1 MGPYI
6 RLRRFVGIG
15 FALVLIQSTCTTAL
29 EAQTTSIPFL
39 VNNGGSDSETTAGT
53 ADTISVGY
61 GRMQPGTGRSTPS
74 GVAIF
79 GLRENDILV
88 SEAGVPASAATTA
101 GRIRAEVNGPLTTG
115 LALANPGSSDAVV
128 TFYFSDQ
135 TRNSFDSGT
144 TTIPAGGQIAK
155 FLNEAPFNGGS
166 SIDGTFTFTSNLPIA
181 AVALRGFTNER
192 GEFLLTTLP
201 VSPLTAA
208 TGEVV
213 YFPHFADGGG
223 WTTEVV
229 LVNPTNSTIS
239 GTVEFFEQGTAGMTA
254 QPVTLTI
261 NSQTASTFSYTI
273 PGRSSA
279 SFPTAGTGG
288 TTQSGSVRVTPSQNS
303 QTPSGVAVF
312 SFRSGN
318 ITVTQAGVP
327 ASSTGQAF
335 RLHVEATD
343 ATAGTIQTG
352 IAIANPSSSDIT
364 VMFALLT
371 PGGGSTGMTGS
382 VTVPGNGQIAQFLG
396 QIQGLDSLTT
406 PFEGVLRISTAAAG
420 GIALVGLRSRVNER
434 EDFLITTTTLVDES
448 AADVTDELYFPHLVD
463 GGGYTTQFIQL
474 SGSTDQAMLG
484 TLGFFSQTGAA
495 LDLPLAK
502 PASSQVQW
510 QNEGTGWSALST
522 PPNCESPLVLPTPV
536 ALSRATSVL
545 YPGQLRGGTSY
556 KAHGGF
562 RFDGQGQGN
571 DVAIFAPMD
580 ANIWRGARYLEGG
593 ILQHMF
599 DFVNECGIMY
609 RIDHLLDLSP
619 RLQAI
624 ADTLPGAA
632 EGQSQTTNLPPGIRF
647 RAGESLATSIGSSG
661 NVFFDWGVYDLR
673 SMNAAS
679 NDAGWLAAH
688 PGEQAPYGICWLEFL
703 STTDGAIV
711 NVLPAADGVAGS
723 TSDYCN

>member
-273 PGRSSA
+273 PRTQFRKLSDGRYRWDDSIRLGPGDPVPKLPDPVRRGRLLFQEREHHRDAGRRSCFFHRSGIPAARRSDGCDGGDDSDWNRDREPVEQRHHGDVCSA
-279 SFPTAGTGG
+279 DARRRVYGNDGLGHGAWKRTDRPVPGAD
-288 TTQSGSVRVTPSQNS
+288 SGS
-303 QTPSGVAVF
+303 G
-312 SFRSGN
+312 
-318 ITVTQAGVP
+318 
-327 ASSTGQAF
+327 
-335 RLHVEATD
+335 
-343 ATAGTIQTG
+343 
-352 IAIANPSSSDIT
+352 
-364 VMFALLT
+364 
-371 PGGGSTGMTGS
+371 
-382 VTVPGNGQIAQFLG
+382 
-396 QIQGLDSLTT
+396 
-406 PFEGVLRISTAAAG
+406 
-420 GIALVGLRSRVNER
+420 
-434 EDFLITTTTLVDES
+434 LVD
-448 AADVTDELYFPHLVD
+448 
-463 GGGYTTQFIQL
+463 
-474 SGSTDQAMLG
+474 
-484 TLGFFSQTGAA
+484 
-495 LDLPLAK
+495 
-502 PASSQVQW
+502 
-510 QNEGTGWSALST
+510 
-522 PPNCESPLVLPTPV
+522 
-536 ALSRATSVL
+536 
-545 YPGQLRGGTSY
+545 
-556 KAHGGF
+556 
-562 RFDGQGQGN
+562 
-571 DVAIFAPMD
+571 
-580 ANIWRGARYLEGG
+580 
-593 ILQHMF
+593 
-599 DFVNECGIMY
+599 
-609 RIDHLLDLSP
+609 
-619 RLQAI
+619 
-624 ADTLPGAA
+624 DT
-632 EGQSQTTNLPPGIRF
+632 
-647 RAGESLATSIGSSG
+647 
-661 NVFFDWGVYDLR
+661 V
-673 SMNAAS
+673 
-679 NDAGWLAAH
+679 
-688 PGEQAPYGICWLEFL
+688 
-703 STTDGAIV
+703 
-711 NVLPAADGVAGS
+711 
-723 TSDYCN
+723 